1 MSLPRFFSVLAGA
14 LVLLLGF
21 ALGNASLAASER
33 PERLSER
40 LAERLSDG
48 RHVLLMRHAYAPGV
62 GDPAGYAL
70 DRCDSQR
77 QLDATGRAQAVRIG
91 RWLGE
96 QGVARARVYSSIW
109 CRCRQTAE
117 LLALGPVEIEP
128 SLASFF
134 DAPGRAAGSNR
145 ALQNFIATN
154 LRAQPGQPLILV
166 THHVNIREFMGRDI
180 GSGDMVLV
188 RVDAQGRMLDH
199 RLYPSP

>member
-1 MSLPRFFSVLAGA
+1 MKSQGFFSVLSGA
-14 LVLLLGF
+14 LVLSLGL
-21 ALGNASLAASER
+21 ALCSASLAASA
-33 PERLSER
+33 LSER
-40 LAERLSDG
+40 LAERLADG

-70 DRCDSQR
+70 DRCDTQR
-77 QLDATGRAQAVRIG
+77 QLDAQGRAQAVRIG
-91 RWLGE
+91 RWLVE

-134 DAPGRAAGSNR
+134 DQPGRAAASNR
-145 ALQNFIATN
+145 ALQNFIAAN
-154 LRAQPGQPLILV
+154 LRARPTQPLILV

-188 RVDAQGRMLDH
+188 RVDSQGRMLDY

>member
-1 MSLPRFFSVLAGA
+1 MKSQGFFSVLAA
-14 LVLLLGF
+14 
-21 ALGNASLAASER
+21 ALGLSLGLALCSAGLAASE
-33 PERLSER
+33 
-40 LAERLSDG
+40 LAERLADG

-70 DRCDSQR
+70 DRCDTQR
-77 QLDATGRAQAVRIG
+77 QLDAQGRAQAVRIG

-96 QGVARARVYSSIW
+96 QGVARARVLSSIW

-134 DAPGRAAGSNR
+134 DQPGRAAASNR
-145 ALQNFIATN
+145 ALQNFIAGN
-154 LRAQPGQPLILV
+154 LRARPTQPLILV

-188 RVDAQGRMLDH
+188 RVDSQGRMLDY